1 MPALTID
8 DLERFKMIAK
18 PQLSH
23 DTEKILYLVTAP
35 DEDKYKTT
43 LNVIERS
50 SGKEIW
56 KLDKSD
62 PINPDWAP
70 HEEVILY
77 TSRDGME
84 KDEKG
89 TGLWVT
95 RIGKTPK
102 LVAQFKGGVSQPRWS
117 KDGQS
122 IIFVSGVGE
131 EDPDVKIID
140 KIPIWFNG
148 EGWTYFKTKHLH
160 RVGVDTGD
168 VTQITSGKMNVQ
180 CYAESHCGEK
190 IAYCL
195 SSNPLRPGESDLIVY
210 DAGSGVH
217 ERILSGY
224 FVQSLHWSPK
234 DDVIAFMGH
243 DGSHGYP
250 THVGVHLIDV
260 VGGTVR
266 NLTQELDR
274 GSSRRHYHDIRSMY
288 AGSPE
293 LVWDGDFIYFP
304 VSESDRYNLY
314 KVNTS
319 DFSISPVLSGQYC
332 IEEYSVKH
340 GVVAYT
346 RVNVDKSAGLWVKD
360 LEEKQLT
367 EPNKTVLDE
376 VMLRP
381 AHRLS
386 FTQRDG
392 AKVEGWVLK
401 PVGWVENLSYP
412 AVVDIHGGPKSKFG
426 DSLMF
431 EHQLY
436 AANGYAVIYINIRG
450 SGGYGQEFGD
460 IRGEWG
466 VWDYEDFIQG
476 VETALNLFP
485 WIDENRLGV
494 TGLSYGGFMTNWVIT
509 HTDMFKTAISQNSIS
524 SWTAFFGTSDIGF
537 HFTPEQIFGTPWSNL
552 ESYKE
557 KSPITYA
564 DQVNTPVLF
573 IHSWN
578 DYRCWIDQSI
588 GFYTALKYLEK
599 ETQLVMFM
607 EGPHTF
613 RSVARLSLRKRR
625 LQIMLDW
632 FDKYLKN

>member
-1 MPALTID
+1 MPALTVD

-23 DTEKILYLVTAP
+23 DTEKILYLVTVP
-35 DEDKYKTT
+35 DEDTYKTT
-43 LNVIERS
+43 LCVIERG

-56 KLDKSD
+56 RLDEGD
-62 PINPDWAP
+62 PISPCWAP
-70 HEEVILY
+70 HEDVILY

-95 RIGKTPK
+95 QVGKPPK
-102 LVAQFKGGVSQPRWS
+102 RVAQCKGGVSQPRWS
-117 KDGQS
+117 NDGQS
-122 IIFVSGVGE
+122 IYFVSGVGE
-131 EDPDVKIID
+131 EDPDVKVID

-160 RVGVDTGD
+160 RVDVDTGD
-168 VTQITSGKMNVQ
+168 VTQITSGEMNVQ

-195 SSNPLRPGESDLIVY
+195 SSNPLRPGESDLIVIE
-210 DAGSGVH
+210 AGSGVH
-217 ERILSGY
+217 EHLLSGY
-224 FVQSLHWSPK
+224 FVQSLHWSPE
-234 DDVIAFMGH
+234 DDMIAFMGH
-243 DGSHGYP
+243 DGSRGYP

-260 VGGTVR
+260 HGGSVR
-266 NLTQELDR
+266 NLTEELDR
-274 GSSRRHYHDIRSMY
+274 GISRRHYHDIRSMY

-293 LVWDGDFIYFP
+293 PVWDEDFIYFP
-304 VSESDRYNLY
+304 VSDSDRYILY
-314 KVNTS
+314 FIDTR
-319 DFSISPVLSGQYC
+319 DFSISQVLNGQYSL
-332 IEEYSVKH
+332 EEYSVKR

-346 RVNVDKSAGLWVKD
+346 RVNVDKSADLWVRD
-360 LEEKQLT
+360 DEERQLT
-367 EPNKTVLDE
+367 WLNKTVLDDVE
-376 VMLRP
+376 LRP
-381 AHRLS
+381 AHRFS

-392 AKVEGWVLK
+392 ATVEGWCLK
-401 PVGWVENLSYP
+401 PVGWVETHRYP

-426 DSLMF
+426 DSLMY

-450 SGGYGQEFGD
+450 SGGYSQEFGD

-466 VWDYEDFIQG
+466 VLDYEDFIQG
-476 VETALNLFP
+476 VKTAMDLFP
-485 WIDENRLGV
+485 WIDENNLGV

-537 HFTPEQIFGTPWSNL
+537 HFTPEQIVGTPWSNL
-552 ESYKE
+552 DSYIE

-588 GFYTALKYLEK
+588 EFYTALKYLDK
-599 ETQLVMFM
+599 ETQLAMFM

-632 FDKYLKN
+632 FNKYLIN